1 MTTAT
6 TSYVVNYADGGT
18 SEIWAKSDADAIKQ
32 ALALPRLADAYVG
45 DWQEDGTDDD
55 GETVWACLLWASEEG
70 SENDPGAKSIAK
82 ITHVE

>member
-1 MTTAT
+1 MTKT
-6 TSYVVNYADGGT
+6 TSYVVNYADGST
-18 SEIWAKSDADAIKQ
+18 SEIWATSDADAIQ
-32 ALALPRLADAYVG
+32 QVLALPRLADAYVG

-55 GETVWACLLWASEEG
+55 GKTVWACLLWASEED